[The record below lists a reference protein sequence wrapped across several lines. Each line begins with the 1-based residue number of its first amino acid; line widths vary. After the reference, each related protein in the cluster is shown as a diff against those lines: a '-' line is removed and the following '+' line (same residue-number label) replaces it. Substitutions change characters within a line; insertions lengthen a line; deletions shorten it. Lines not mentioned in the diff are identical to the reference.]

1 MKITQPYLYG
11 DKVNE
16 FKIKV
21 FIVDEKNNE
30 DIEIQTYTVK
40 SDFKTYQLRT
50 NTNALTNIFY
60 KVVKILTKDYGI
72 NVINSLTNSIE
83 LEMIADCEQHGNWLK
98 LKFKLKN

>member
-1 MKITQPYLYG
+1 MKITQRYLYG

-40 SDFKTYQLRT
+40 SDFKTSQLRT

-60 KVVKILTKDYGI
+60 KVVKIFTKAS
-72 NVINSLTNSIE
+72 NN
-83 LEMIADCEQHGNWLK
+83 
-98 LKFKLKN
+98 